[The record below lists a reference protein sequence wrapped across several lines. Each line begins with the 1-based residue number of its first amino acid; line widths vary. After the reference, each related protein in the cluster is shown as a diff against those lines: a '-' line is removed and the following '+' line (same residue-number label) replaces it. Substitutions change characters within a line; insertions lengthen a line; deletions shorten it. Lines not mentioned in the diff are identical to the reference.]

1 MFWLS
6 NFLLCVYLI
15 KIILKYRHD
24 HNKLNVCI
32 ILFEQY
38 WLTFP
43 IKITKTTC
51 YLKST
56 QRSYALEIYVLTNLG
71 TGRKCYMLEPVNMIT
86 SFPYKLIVPNYQ
98 IKWLLNLIYDI
109 VVTKER
115 VHVSVIVLHWTCI
128 CIWQGGCPSELNLLF
143 SSRLRCGVLDT
154 PLCDIISL
162 WIATGRLHSL
172 LTYGYRRTIAEMC
185 WKWGKNPK
193 DLPSLRDV
201 NNLQDNI
208 LLYFLICFSVH
219 NSV

>member
-1 MFWLS
+1 MVFTLLFCFGTHALINKICLQQVCLHLSISWNARFYTKIGIETISLSFFLTIWFWHYIVCLS
-6 NFLLCVYLI
+6 LNHGFSLFLRHPQRLFYVPLFSSIHRHFYVLTFQFFTLCVLNKDYF
-15 KIILKYRHD
+15 KNRHD
-24 HNKLNVCI
+24 HNKLDVCI

-109 VVTKER
+109 VVT
-115 VHVSVIVLHWTCI
+115 
-128 CIWQGGCPSELNLLF
+128 
-143 SSRLRCGVLDT
+143 
-154 PLCDIISL
+154 
-162 WIATGRLHSL
+162 
-172 LTYGYRRTIAEMC
+172 
-185 WKWGKNPK
+185 
-193 DLPSLRDV
+193 
-201 NNLQDNI
+201 
-208 LLYFLICFSVH
+208 
-219 NSV
+219 